1 MCFTPFPPMRQRAV
15 LFPVSHRPASAIMHN
30 STSNTNPLG
39 SPPRKAHCRLL
50 AIDLSHGGQCH
61 TTPSPALGVLPCSP
75 CPPLVN
81 CSLLHITRNPRSLR
95 CRPIYV
101 RVRVCRRRGE
111 EEEEEE
117 EGKPA
122 RAFSLGTTLAA
133 HFLQLSSP
141 QNLAIKTP
149 SPRPQL
155 HRKRNTF
162 GLGPARRV
170 HFRWTSNIRPKPPCA
185 RRGPSPT
192 VTTKTPT
199 VRTTAAV
206 EKMAKGPARDSGGL
220 CLYRKHYALP
230 NR

>member
-1 MCFTPFPPMRQRAV
+1 MAASVAQPQPQPHPRS
-15 LFPVSHRPASAIMHN
+15 PVG
-30 STSNTNPLG
+30 L
-39 SPPRKAHCRLL
+39 
-50 AIDLSHGGQCH
+50 
-61 TTPSPALGVLPCSP
+61 PSSP
-75 CPPLVN
+75 CPPLLVN
-81 CSLLHITRNPRSLR
+81 CSLLHITRNPRSLQ
-95 CRPIYV
+95 CRPVCVRV

-111 EEEEEE
+111 EEGEEA
-117 EGKPA
+117 A

-170 HFRWTSNIRPKPPCA
+170 HFRWMSNIRPKLPCA
-185 RRGPSPT
+185 RGGPSPT

-220 CLYRKHYALP
+220 CLYRKHYDLP